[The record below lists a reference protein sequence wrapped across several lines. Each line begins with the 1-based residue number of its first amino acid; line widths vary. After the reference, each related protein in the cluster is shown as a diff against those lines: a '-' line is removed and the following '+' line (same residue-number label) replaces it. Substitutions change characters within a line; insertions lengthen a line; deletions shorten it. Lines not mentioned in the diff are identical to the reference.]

1 MRGCKTAGEEK
12 TATLWGS
19 EITYQPLYL
28 LRLFFTAFFRDGCY
42 KWLPRY
48 FLECWLRRAS
58 SKWNHFCQNT
68 AAPRL
73 QHRTDRYGG
82 TPLLRMFW
90 NVFHLHI
97 SLKPFVLVSSC
108 LYFSCNI
115 FIFWLRIRHKKKLT
129 KKYLS

>member
-1 MRGCKTAGEEK
+1 MLDKST
-12 TATLWGS
+12 
-19 EITYQPLYL
+19 QPFIL
-28 LRLFFTAFFRDGCY
+28 TQIAFYCVFRDGCC
-42 KWLPRY
+42 KRLPCN

-58 SKWNHFCQNT
+58 CKRNHFCQNT

-82 TPLLRMFW
+82 TPLVKVLL

-97 SLKPFVLVSSC
+97 SLKPLVLVSNS

-115 FIFWLRIRHKKKLT
+115 FIAWLRIIRKKKLCPKST
-129 KKYLS
+129 SLKRTSI